1 METKE
6 FRKSKNMTQEEFANF
21 CGVTSRT
28 IQTWEK
34 ENVMPELLKKYIELH
49 ENSSCNNNNTNSVNV
64 SSNNGNVS
72 VNTDKFLQLLENS
85 QHQID
90 VRDTQIT
97 QLMGIIEKLSQ
108 NK

>member
-1 METKE
+1 MNVKN
-6 FRKSKNMTQEEFANF
+6 FRTVKGMTQEELAKF
-21 CGVTSRT
+21 CGVSSRT

-34 ENVMPELLKKYIELH
+34 ENITPELLKKYIELY

-64 SSNNGNVS
+64 SSNNSNVS
-72 VNTDKFLQLLENS
+72 VNTDKFLQILENS
-85 QHQID
+85 QRQID

-97 QLMGIIEKLSQ
+97 RLMDIIENLST